1 MTPPMSP
8 QDPSLPRNLVSAG
21 LPRRVRRTLE
31 RALGLFAGELEPLL
45 VGAVVEFEE
54 ELFRM
59 AERYGVYGGGT
70 TDHMQT
76 LRVVRL
82 NRHDFV
88 PRFMQLLESGLAG
101 LRTAQAASPATM
113 MHTGGASRLSF
124 HNLSLVDQGVMDE
137 GAVLHEIASRQE
149 SRANLVLHLL
159 GQRFGVLAGSP
170 AFDSERMPL
179 GPQALCRAVR
189 HASETLQLPQ
199 EPRLLFYR
207 IFDRKV
213 MSAYSTLCEKLDVM
227 LVEEGVLPN
236 LSYVPMRT
244 KAAALGSA
252 SDHDDQQDDAAHAPW
267 LKSKNAAQT
276 TRDGMPLGSA
286 SSQAYESRPFT
297 NWMGQPLAHTEQLDE
312 QAAYQDLQKLLSN
325 HRRMHQRP
333 MAPGQTVGTPLPKQ
347 DVLSALSRLNLEA
360 SLPGTATAVDL
371 ADVKRALLAQA
382 KQQTGRSMELSP
394 ADNDTFELI
403 DLLYKHLQTEIR
415 EDAPATALIKRL
427 QLTLLRVA
435 LQDSAFFVRP
445 NHPAR
450 QLLNTVSETAAKW
463 LAEDDFDPQLLAP
476 LQQAVTHAVKHY
488 DGDVAVFEKSNKELH
503 AHVAQH
509 VKRAETLERRH
520 VEAARGKE
528 KLEVAKQ
535 RAAQVLDEL
544 LGEQQ
549 LPKFT
554 RALLKQSWADVLTL
568 TYLRQGEGSEEW
580 RRQLDFT
587 RKIVE
592 ACTQSDSNAE
602 DTELKEHIESSLK
615 LVGYHEDEADVIARR
630 LSSGQ
635 RLDDEEGES
644 RTELT
649 MKLKARV
656 RLGEESSKAKK
667 DDLAPRSEHE
677 QECFEQLRLLP
688 FGTWIEFVTNQQG
701 DVVRR
706 RMSWFSPV
714 TGTALFVNQR
724 GHRIGEHSL
733 DSLARMMA
741 KDQVRIVTAQRAG
754 LVDRAWNA
762 ALNALRSLT
771 GRREDEHE
779 GEETSGGDGDPNGSS
794 AGAPPLSIR
803 ERASQVQARKL
814 RDTEAAAPTALAS
827 PSPSPSKPIPIPIP
841 SKPEPSAPDLPPIGL
856 IGDESVA
863 PPPRP
868 SPPAAAPPA
877 PAPLSPAPLS
887 PAPAVV
893 APRSPPPAAPP
904 TPTPQHPES
913 EPSPIGLIGDESAA
927 PPLRPSP
934 PTPAPP
940 SPIPAASTPR
950 PQAPAEPP
958 KPPPKPLDSELPPIG
973 LIGDESAPPPGGETR

>member
-1 MTPPMSP
+1 MTPPILP
-8 QDPSLPRNLVSAG
+8 QDPFAPRNLVSAG

-45 VGAVVEFEE
+45 VAAVSDFEE

-59 AERYGVYGGGT
+59 AERYGAHAGT
-70 TDHMQT
+70 ADHMQT

-88 PRFMQLLESGLAG
+88 PRFMQLLETGLAG
-101 LRTAQAASPATM
+101 MRSTQGAIPSMPM
-113 MHTGGASRLSF
+113 MQPSSARVTF
-124 HNLSLVDQGVMDE
+124 QNLTLVDQGVMDE

-149 SRANLVLHLL
+149 SRANLVLHLI
-159 GQRFGVLAGSP
+159 GQRFGVLAASP
-170 AFDSERMPL
+170 AFDSERLPL
-179 GPQALCRAVR
+179 GPQALCRALR

-213 MSAYSTLCEKLDVM
+213 MGSYSSLCEKLDLL
-227 LVEEGVLPN
+227 LVEEGVLPS

-244 KAAALGSA
+244 KAAAMGSA
-252 SDHDDQQDDAAHAPW
+252 AEDDLDESQHAPW
-267 LKSKNAAQT
+267 LKTKDKNEALRGGGDAPPLMPGAALSGHSA
-276 TRDGMPLGSA
+276 DGTEGA
-286 SSQAYESRPFT
+286 SNARFDPNRPFT
-297 NWMGQPLAHTEQLDE
+297 NWMGQPVAQTQQVDE
-312 QAAYQDLQKLLSN
+312 QAAYQDLQKLLAN
-325 HRRMHQRP
+325 HRKMTQRA
-333 MAPGQTVGTPLPKQ
+333 MGPGHVPGMPLPTN
-347 DVLSALSRLNLEA
+347 DVLSALGRLNLETT
-360 SLPGTATAVDL
+360 LPGSAAAVNL
-371 ADVKRALLAQA
+371 SDVKRSLLAQA
-382 KQQTGRSMELSP
+382 RQQTGRAMDLSP

-403 DLLYKHLQTEIR
+403 DLLYKNLQTEIR

-435 LQDSAFFVRP
+435 LQDRSFFVRP

-463 LAEDDFDPQLLAP
+463 LGEDDFDPQLLAP
-476 LQQAVTHAVKHY
+476 LQQAVTHAVKNY
-488 DGDVAVFEKSNKELH
+488 DGDVEVFEKSNKELQ

-520 VEAARGKE
+520 IEAARGKE
-528 KLEVAKQ
+528 KLEVAKK
-535 RAAQVLDEL
+535 RAAEVLEEV
-544 LGEQQ
+544 LGDHQ

-554 RALLKQSWADVLTL
+554 RALLQQSWADVLTL

-580 RRQLDFT
+580 RRQIEVT

-592 ACTQSDSNAE
+592 ACTHPDPTAE
-602 DTELKEHIESSLK
+602 DIALKEHIESALK

-656 RLGEESSKAKK
+656 RLGEETAKTKK
-667 DDLAPRSEHE
+667 DDAPPRTPEE

-724 GHRIGEHSL
+724 GQRVGEHSL

-741 KDQVRIVTAQRAG
+741 KDQVRIVTVQRAG
-754 LVDRAWNA
+754 LVDRAWHA

-771 GRREDEHE
+771 GRRDDEHDDDAPKD
-779 GEETSGGDGDPNGSS
+779 ETHDDHRASQAEPN
-794 AGAPPLSIR
+794 APMSIR
-803 ERASQVQARKL
+803 ERAAAAQARKQ
-814 RDTEAAAPTALAS
+814 EGAASQP
-827 PSPSPSKPIPIPIP
+827 PSQPSQPPPKPKP
-841 SKPEPSAPDLPPIGL
+841 PEPELPPIGL
-856 IGDESVA
+856 IGDEAAQPLVRQHV
-863 PPPRP
+863 PVTTPP
-868 SPPAAAPPA
+868 SPP
-877 PAPLSPAPLS
+877 
-887 PAPAVV
+887 
-893 APRSPPPAAPP
+893 PP
-904 TPTPQHPES
+904 TPS
-913 EPSPIGLIGDESAA
+913 
-927 PPLRPSP
+927 
-934 PTPAPP
+934 PP
-940 SPIPAASTPR
+940 SPSPSRPR
-950 PQAPAEPP
+950 PPEP
-958 KPPPKPLDSELPPIG
+958 DLPPIG
-973 LIGDESAPPPGGETR
+973 LIGDESAPPPSGGDKR